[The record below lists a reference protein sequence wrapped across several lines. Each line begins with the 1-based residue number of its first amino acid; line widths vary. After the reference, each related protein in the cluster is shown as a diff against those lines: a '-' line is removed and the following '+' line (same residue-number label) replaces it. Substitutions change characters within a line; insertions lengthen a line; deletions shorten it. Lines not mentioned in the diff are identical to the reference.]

1 MPSTTYTAI
10 SESAPA
16 KRNTKTEARIKAAFT
31 TLMQAKG
38 FDAMTV
44 SDIARTAGINRG
56 TFYMHYLDKMD
67 LRQQLVDDAIEDLTR
82 ILVTDAASPDRPL
95 ERISNRENVSHGGNA
110 TAPNRGKAICDAFQ
124 SDSIADALRYIRD
137 DYAFFSVVSRSGND
151 MQLYDRMK
159 EVLKRLIV
167 AQATRFGAEPKTD
180 YNGIPADYAM
190 EILVS
195 AVSSIIWLWIRRGC
209 KESPEEIC
217 RIIEVNKTTAP
228 VDILW

>member
-1 MPSTTYTAI
+1 MPSTTHTPV
-10 SESAPA
+10 SASTPA
-16 KRNTKTEARIKAAFT
+16 KRNTKTEAKIKAAFT

-82 ILVTDAASPDRPL
+82 ILVTDAAAPDRTPD
-95 ERISNRENVSHGGNA
+95 RRAVSPGGNTIA
-110 TAPNRGKAICDAFQ
+110 SHRGKAICDAFQ
-124 SDSIADALRYIRD
+124 PASIADALRYIRD